1 MAAALPAV
9 TGRAVVLGLVIVTLL
24 ISLSVPVRAWFTQRA
39 QLASLRDEVA
49 AAQVRVEELKRQ
61 RAQWDDPTFIAAQ
74 ARTRLHF
81 VLPGEVGYVALGLPA
96 DVAAAQAVAP
106 PPDPWYSS
114 LWSSMQ
120 QADDHAPA
128 APTTTVPTTTVPT
141 TTVPTTTTPSITL
154 PTAPTAPAPMTTV
167 PDAAVPAPAAG

>member
-128 APTTTVPTTTVPT
+128 APTTTVPTTT
-141 TTVPTTTTPSITL
+141 TPSITL

>member
-141 TTVPTTTTPSITL
+141 TTTPSITL